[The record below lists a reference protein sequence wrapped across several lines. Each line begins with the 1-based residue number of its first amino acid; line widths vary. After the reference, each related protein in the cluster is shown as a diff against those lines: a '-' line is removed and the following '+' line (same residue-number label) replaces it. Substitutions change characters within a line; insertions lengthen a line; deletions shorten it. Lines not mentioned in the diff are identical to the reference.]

1 MEALLFLLRG
11 ILSSLHIKT
20 PFIFLWWFYG
30 YLQLSHNLFTHSM
43 SEDWWWPSFG
53 TNSPSVY
60 PSSLTEVDS
69 LRDQTTGQEPLEI
82 SEFQEIINQQFS
94 MMAQDSFNMPR
105 VPIPPRFGHL
115 NSMPSMSSQA
125 SSVSD
130 HRADIDDGTIA
141 SVHIAPPFGN
151 QSTAFKFVPTTVS
164 FAGGAM
170 SSRTKPSDANKYL
183 QFFSAEADT
192 DDAELEKDRVLI
204 PKELRGTPGSKDY
217 INNMVKATT
226 SIEHKFGVAYHFVS
240 SQNGEV
246 EEGNQTKQQFI
257 QDTYITNLT
266 KLDDLDSHMQKYDM
280 KDQFFIG
287 KLKAGL
293 DPTSVK
299 HVADL
304 WDHEQLDL
312 FQHWDKISWETA
324 CYWQYSINKRCEGE
338 DKTSNKWA
346 LEAIKNSCTTDLKDL
361 INHKYGRISSS
372 FKGAVT
378 YAWILCFNLFATS
391 QDTTASLKA
400 YLQLW
405 ESKGLQC
412 IRGESVVVAQCEVV
426 AVARCLDAT
435 GDLPD
440 ETTVDVLTGLTKCSC
455 PHFREVFKSYLQDA
469 PKESLELTNV
479 RPWGHTRVLDEVIMF
494 MDKALSYYHNLCTSN
509 KWHIPRDD
517 LVHVGTVGGITME

>member
-1 MEALLFLLRG
+1 
-11 ILSSLHIKT
+11 
-20 PFIFLWWFYG
+20 
-30 YLQLSHNLFTHSM
+30 M
-43 SEDWWWPSFG
+43 SEDWGWPSFG

-94 MMAQDSFNMPR
+94 TMAQDSFNMPR
-105 VPIPPRFGHL
+105 VPIPPGFGHL
-115 NSMPSMSSQA
+115 NSMPSLSSRA

-130 HRADIDDGTIA
+130 HRVDIDDGTIA
-141 SVHIAPPFGN
+141 SVPIAPPFGN
-151 QSTAFKFVPTTVS
+151 PSTAFKFVPTTVS

-204 PKELRGTPGSKDY
+204 HKELRGTPGSKDY

-246 EEGNQTKQQFI
+246 EEGNQTKKQFI

-287 KLKAGL
+287 KLKARL

-304 WDHEQLDL
+304 
-312 FQHWDKISWETA
+312 
-324 CYWQYSINKRCEGE
+324 
-338 DKTSNKWA
+338 
-346 LEAIKNSCTTDLKDL
+346 
-361 INHKYGRISSS
+361 
-372 FKGAVT
+372 
-378 YAWILCFNLFATS
+378 
-391 QDTTASLKA
+391 
-400 YLQLW
+400 
-405 ESKGLQC
+405 
-412 IRGESVVVAQCEVV
+412 
-426 AVARCLDAT
+426 
-435 GDLPD
+435 
-440 ETTVDVLTGLTKCSC
+440 
-455 PHFREVFKSYLQDA
+455 
-469 PKESLELTNV
+469 
-479 RPWGHTRVLDEVIMF
+479 
-494 MDKALSYYHNLCTSN
+494 
-509 KWHIPRDD
+509 
-517 LVHVGTVGGITME
+517 